1 MKFNLLLRDG
11 GFDPAQVSVILHTT
25 NLHPFRAL
33 LPVVVADHPDLFDAY
48 QSVHS
53 RSATAILLARPFAA
67 SFVPLT
73 GRRMVF
79 AGLFAVR
86 PEGEFPV
93 EDIYADPRFARLE
106 KEFGATDT
114 GPAANLARGGRQVRF
129 AMSRLEALS
138 DLVGRLTIAA
148 PGGRTYVRI
157 AANLGADIAAISEE
171 SLLRRHPPEWRE
183 MILSAIE
190 LRALPRDWAARLAEW
205 RGVYLI
211 VDQTDG
217 ARYVGSAYGAENLLG
232 RWRAHVAGDRG
243 VTVELARRDPAAF
256 RFSILQ
262 RLDPDLAPDQVIG
275 VEQNWKRR
283 LDTVSHGLNRA

>member
-25 NLHPFRAL
+25 NLHPLREL
-33 LPVVVADHPDLFDAY
+33 LPLIVADHPDLFDAY

-53 RSATAILLARPFAA
+53 TPATAALAARPYAA
-67 SFVPLT
+67 SFVPLA

-86 PEGEFPV
+86 SEGAFPV
-93 EDIYADPRFARLE
+93 AEIYADPRFARLE
-106 KEFGATDT
+106 QAFGATDT
-114 GPAANLARGGRQVRF
+114 GPEANLAGGGRQVRF
-129 AMSRLEALS
+129 AFARLEPLS

-148 PGGRTYVRI
+148 PDGRTYVRI
-157 AANLGADIAAISEE
+157 AANLDADIAGISED

-183 MILSAIE
+183 MILSATE
-190 LRALPRDWAARLAEW
+190 LRSLPRDWAARLAEW

-211 VDQTDG
+211 VDQADG
-217 ARYVGSAYGAENLLG
+217 ARYVGAAYGAQNLLG

-243 VTVELARRDPAAF
+243 VTIELALRNPASF

-275 VEQNWKRR
+275 IEHDWIRR
-283 LDTVSHGLNRA
+283 LDTMRNGLNRA